1 MITQRHLQY
10 TACMHVCR
18 VWAIFY
24 SLSTHTCFP
33 GVRCGLQMSQLVSGL
48 ACAKLRHRQE
58 IKVSHCY
65 LFNIDFVKV
74 SGFQSDHR
82 IASRSRG
89 PFIFRYF
96 DVFGP
101 VSFLDKISCFHAAWG
116 LLTMRWYIVNCRLHN
131 PDQRATTAMPW
142 SSVSRGEY
150 TLNLGQ
156 VYITSSL
163 VYAALTTPK
172 RLATNPSPNHD
183 KMNPQSNPKRNAWY
197 VVMAPKCPRSRD
209 SNLAYHYMLSFV
221 NTGSSRRPGLI
232 WYL

>member
-1 MITQRHLQY
+1 MSAGCELNST
-10 TACMHVCR
+10 
-18 VWAIFY
+18 WY
-24 SLSTHTCFP
+24 SLSTHTSFP
-33 GVRCGLQMSQLVSGL
+33 GWYMGYKWASSWSVWRVQ
-48 ACAKLRHRQE
+48 LRHRQE
-58 IKVSHCY
+58 IKVLHCY
-65 LFNIDFVKV
+65 RFDIDYVKV
-74 SGFQSDHR
+74 SGFRSDHR

-131 PDQRATTAMPW
+131 PDQRATTAMPC

-183 KMNPQSNPKRNAWY
+183 KMNPQSCLLYTSPS
-197 VVMAPKCPRSRD
+197 PRD
-209 SNLAYHYMLSFV
+209 
-221 NTGSSRRPGLI
+221 
-232 WYL
+232 